1 MSTEYKLLEH
11 VVSRFIKEEDTEAI
25 VKALELDL
33 MMNRILAKFVLSN
46 LEFVMIF
53 DVSLK

>member
-11 VVSRFIKEEDTEAI
+11 VVSRFIKEEDIEAI

-33 MMNRILAKFVLSN
+33 MMNRIFEKFVLSN

>member
-1 MSTEYKLLEH
+1 MSTEYKLLER
-11 VVSRFIKEEDTEAI
+11 VASRFMKKKDTEAI

-33 MMNRILAKFVLSN
+33 MMNQIFAKFVLSN